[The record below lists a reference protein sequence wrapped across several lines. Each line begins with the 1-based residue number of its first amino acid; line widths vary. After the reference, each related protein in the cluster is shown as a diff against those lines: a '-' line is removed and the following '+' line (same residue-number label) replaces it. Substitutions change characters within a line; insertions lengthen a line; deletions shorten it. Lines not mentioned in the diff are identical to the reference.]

1 MKIILSLIKQR
12 FRLFRGAYY
21 RKYRNNVFKVF
32 NRILKNN
39 QLWQIK
45 WSGMQASRFILLIL
59 GSFISVVSFSR
70 EIYVNGTVTSLDDTT
85 GLPGVTVVIEGTDEG
100 TITDFSGKYKINVSD
115 DATLL
120 FSFIGMESQ
129 EIQVGNQ
136 TKINVVLEKS
146 QQDIDEIVVVGYATQ
161 KKVNLSGAVDAVDAE
176 VMSNRPIAN
185 ISQGLQGVI
194 PNLNIDFTSGE
205 PGEAANINIRGF
217 TSINGGDPLIL
228 IDGVSSTSEELNWL
242 DPGDVSNI
250 SVLKDAS
257 SAAIYGAR
265 AAFGVILITTKT
277 GHKEGIH
284 ISYNNNLS
292 WETPTL
298 FPDKITDPYIHM
310 RLLET
315 STDNTPWDNVN
326 YTDDEYAWAAERSD
340 NPNGTNGVKVDPEDE
355 SLWAYMGNRDWTKY
369 FLSDYTFSQQHH
381 VAIDGSSEKAQYYLS
396 GSYNH
401 QDGSLKIADDY
412 YERYN
417 LREKIN
423 YHPYKFLTIGNNT
436 LFSSNKRVEPTYL
449 TDDDA
454 MQDLYN
460 LTPTDWDVNPDG
472 TWANTTT
479 GEYAA
484 KLTDGGD
491 YKRQYNSFQTT
502 FTTEVRMFEDALKLN
517 ADYTFRRGTQNLNYN
532 YKTYN
537 IGYGPDDVR
546 EIGSSSA
553 YRGAAFDYYNGLN
566 IYGSF
571 NKTLKK
577 HYFNLLA
584 GFNQEYT
591 RSESFD
597 AEKSTLISS
606 SLPTIALATGEDVV
620 DEAVEDWAIRG
631 YFGRLNYIF
640 NERYILE
647 FNGRYDGSS
656 KFPEGKRWGFFPSAS
671 AAWRVDKE
679 SFMNEVSFIS
689 QLKFRGS
696 YGKLG
701 NQATDAYGYSA
712 NMSASDAGYII
723 DGEVPQQISS
733 PDLVSANYTWE
744 EVTTI
749 DFGVDLGVFNDK
761 LVTNF
766 DIYQRDNNGMLIP
779 GSELAAVIGAE
790 APEENAGD
798 MRTKGWE
805 WTLSYRNSFKL
816 AGKPLYYNAKFTLA
830 DNQATILH
838 YDNETKNLT
847 EYYEGMKIGEIWGLQ
862 NDGLFQSEEEIAALD
877 ESEIIPWDALDIVN
891 GWPKYKDLDESGS
904 IQKGTTVDDPKDLSV
919 IGNMSPRY
927 RYSLDLNF
935 QWNGFD
941 FRAFLQ
947 GVGKRDYYPLDYLY
961 WGYYQQPYGCGYNH
975 LTDFYRES
983 DDSEELMNMHSQT
996 YIDAGLA
1003 NANTD
1008 AEYPVLQSWLADRN
1022 LGERVDESMGLAIP
1036 QSKYLL
1042 NGAYLRLKNITIGY
1056 TLPSKLTRKIHIDKL
1071 RIFVSGDNIAEWS
1084 ELKKYYDP
1092 EAINDAI
1099 EEKYDPSAET
1109 SRGNGT
1115 GYVYPYKRKY
1125 SFGINVNF

>member
-1 MKIILSLIKQR
+1 MEIILTFMKKRI
-12 FRLFRGAYY
+12 RLFSRVLQGKLEYNSKGSYWRQTAGNLYCV
-21 RKYRNNVFKVF
+21 RRNTGTIALKSLLVLFCVFLSIDS
-32 NRILKNN
+32 NA
-39 QLWQIK
+39 Q
-45 WSGMQASRFILLIL
+45 
-59 GSFISVVSFSR
+59 
-70 EIYVNGTVTSLDDTT
+70 EINVNGTVTSVEDSI
-85 GLPGVTVVIEGTDEG
+85 GLPGVSIIVEGTNNG
-100 TITDFSGKYKINVSD
+100 TITDSD
-115 DATLL
+115 GNYSISVPENATLV
-120 FSFIGMESQ
+120 FDFIGMEEQ
-129 EIQVGNQ
+129 QVLINNQ
-136 TKINVVLEKS
+136 TTLNVVMEKS
-146 QQDIDEIVVVGYATQ
+146 QQDIEEIVVVGYATQ

-228 IDGVSSTSEELNWL
+228 IDGVSSTSEELNRL
-242 DPGDVSNI
+242 DPGDVGNI
-250 SVLKDAS
+250 TVLKDAS

-340 NPNGTNGVKVDPEDE
+340 NPDGTAGVKVDPEDE

-381 VAIDGSSEKAQYYLS
+381 IAIDGSSEKAQYYLS

-449 TDDDA
+449 ADDDA

-484 KLTDGGD
+484 KLTDGGN
-491 YKRQYNSFQTT
+491 YNRQYNSFQTT
-502 FTTEVRMFEDALKLN
+502 FTAELRMLEDALKLN

-532 YKTYN
+532 YKKYN
-537 IGYGPDDVR
+537 IGYGPDDIR
-546 EIGSSSA
+546 ETGSSSA

-566 IYGSF
+566 IYSSY
-571 NKTLKK
+571 NKTVNK
-577 HYFNLLA
+577 HYICLLA

-591 RSESFD
+591 RSESFE
-597 AEKSTLISS
+597 AEKATLISS
-606 SLPTIALATGEDVV
+606 SLPTIALATGEDNV
-620 DEAVEDWAIRG
+620 DEDVEDWAIRG
-631 YFGRLNYIF
+631 FFGRLNYVYDQ
-640 NERYILE
+640 RYILE

-656 KFPEGKRWGFFPSAS
+656 KFPDGKRWGFFPSAS
-671 AAWRVDKE
+671 AAWRVDNE
-679 SFMNEVSFIS
+679 SFMQNIGFVS

-696 YGKLG
+696 YGELG

-712 NMSASDAGYII
+712 TMSASDANYII
-723 DGEVPQQISS
+723 DGAIPQQISS

-744 EVTTI
+744 EVTTL
-749 DFGVDLGVFNDK
+749 DFGIDLGLFNDR

-766 DIYQRDNNGMLIP
+766 DIYRRDNNGMLIP
-779 GSELAAVIGAE
+779 GSELPAVIGAE

-798 MRTKGWE
+798 MRTNGWE
-805 WTLSYRNSFKL
+805 WTLSYRNNFKL
-816 AGKPLYYNAKFTLA
+816 AGKPLFFNAKFTLA
-830 DNQATILH
+830 DNKATITH
-838 YDNETKNLT
+838 YDNENKNLT
-847 EYYEGMKIGEIWGLQ
+847 EYYEGMQIGEIWGLQ

-877 ESEIIPWDALDIVN
+877 ESEIIPWGALEIVN

-935 QWNGFD
+935 QWSGFD

-975 LTDFYRES
+975 LTDFYRGS
-983 DDSEELMNMHSQT
+983 DDSEELMTMHSQS

-1003 NANTD
+1003 SANTD

-1036 QSKYLL
+1036 QTKYML

-1056 TLPSKLTRKIHIDKL
+1056 TLPTQLTKKIHIEKL